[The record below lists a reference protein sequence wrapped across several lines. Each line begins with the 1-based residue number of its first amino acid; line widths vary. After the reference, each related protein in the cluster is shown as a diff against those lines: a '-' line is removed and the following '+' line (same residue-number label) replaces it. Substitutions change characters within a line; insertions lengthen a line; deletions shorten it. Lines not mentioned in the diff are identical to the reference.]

1 MSEAEWAYESKHTIL
16 KASPDLRERFR
27 EVTRDQ
33 FKKDYGEDYI
43 PTDYEV
49 EEMAAFAWMIRAKE
63 VCAKADVLIEEGV
76 PNEEV
81 RNILRVE
88 PL

>member
-1 MSEAEWAYESKHTIL
+1 MSPDWEYESKYTIL
-16 KASPDLRERFR
+16 KASPELQERFR
-27 EVTRDQ
+27 AATREKFPD
-33 FKKDYGEDYI
+33 DYGADYV
-43 PTDYEV
+43 PGENEV
-49 EEMAAFAWMIRAKE
+49 EELAAFAWHIRAKE

-88 PL
+88 PY